1 MHVVYGEPDAVEWT
15 VMNILKL
22 VIAASPLLLLF
33 GVLGSSI
40 FRGKEVQERKR
51 VVSGKKVKKTSSKKK
66 AKDGE

>member
-1 MHVVYGEPDAVEWT
+1 
-15 VMNILKL
+15 MNILKL